1 LVISWFLEEPGQLPR
16 KRPPEPAHRQKEN
29 NVRSLSM
36 RTSLL
41 ASAAVALL
49 VALVVGAV
57 GILRTNT
64 TADRAE
70 AIYSEALVPLAN
82 VKDIQQLI
90 WHARWASL
98 SNLTATDPAKAATYS
113 TEATANYD
121 LVTVRLEEY
130 AGLTVG
136 AAEQAAMA
144 TFQSTWTNYLDLRKQ
159 SSALK
164 NAGKIQEWE
173 QFRSTTLNPAT
184 TQALKDL
191 DALVT
196 LSQQGATASA
206 AAARS
211 AAEQARFM
219 ISIVLV
225 VGVLLAAA
233 FALLVART
241 LNRRLHALREVVTA
255 MADGDL
261 AERRPDTGANEIG
274 EMSRAVHRAAG
285 QLRTTMQ
292 TLSGMSAGLSER
304 STELQQA
311 SRSLS
316 GSTDQASIR
325 VGAIDTAAG
334 EVSAGVQAV
343 ASGAEEMGAAIR
355 EIAMS
360 ATEAAQVA
368 AGAVATAATAK
379 QLMTKLDAS
388 SAEIDSV
395 VKAITAIAEQTN
407 LLALNATIEAARAGE
422 TGKGFAV
429 VAGEVKDLAQET
441 AKATEE
447 ISRRTEVIQNDTR
460 MAVEAIAGIGEVI
473 ERINDYQNTI
483 ASAVEQQSAT
493 TNGMTNDLNRAA
505 GGTSEIS
512 GQLAEVVQV
521 TTATR
526 DAAQATETTAT
537 ELADISGR
545 LNTMVAV
552 FRY

>member
-1 LVISWFLEEPGQLPR
+1 M
-16 KRPPEPAHRQKEN
+16 
-29 NVRSLSM
+29 RSLSM
-36 RTSLL
+36 RSSLL

-49 VALVVGAV
+49 AALAVGAV
-57 GILRTNT
+57 GIVRTNT

-70 AIYSEALVPLAN
+70 AIYSEALVPLATL
-82 VKDIQQLI
+82 KDIQQLI
-90 WHARWASL
+90 WHGRWAGL
-98 SNLTATDPAKAATYS
+98 SNLTATDATKAKAYGE
-113 TEATANYD
+113 EATKHYD
-121 LVTVRLEEY
+121 LVSTRVQEY
-130 AGLTVG
+130 SELTVSAG
-136 AAEQAAMA
+136 ERAAMD
-144 TFQSTWTNYLDLRKQ
+144 TFQGTWATYLDLRKQ

-164 NAGKIQEWE
+164 NAGKIAEWE

-184 TQALKDL
+184 TKAIEEL

-196 LSQQGATASA
+196 LSQAHATSSA
-206 AAARS
+206 AEARS
-211 AAEQARFM
+211 AADKAKLT
-219 ISIVLV
+219 IGVVLA
-225 VGVLLAAA
+225 VGVLLAAL
-233 FALLVART
+233 FALFVGRT
-241 LNRRLHALREVVTA
+241 LNRRLNALREVVSA

-261 AERRPDTGANEIG
+261 TERQPDTAANEIG
-274 EMSRAVHRAAG
+274 EMSRSVHRAAG
-285 QLRTTMQ
+285 QLRVTMQ
-292 TLSGMSAGLSER
+292 TLAGMSTGLADR

-311 SRSLS
+311 SRSLT
-316 GSTDQASIR
+316 GSTDQASTR
-325 VGAIDTAAG
+325 VGAIDAAAG

-368 AGAVATAATAK
+368 AGAVQTAATAE
-379 QLMTKLDAS
+379 QMMRKLDAS

-447 ISRRTEVIQNDTR
+447 ISRRTEVIQHDTR
-460 MAVEAIAGIGEVI
+460 TAVEAIAGIGEVI
-473 ERINDYQNTI
+473 EKINDYQNTI

-493 TNGMTNDLNRAA
+493 TNGMTHDLNRAA

-526 DAAQATETTAT
+526 DAAQAAETTAS

>member
-1 LVISWFLEEPGQLPR
+1 M
-16 KRPPEPAHRQKEN
+16 
-29 NVRSLSM
+29 RSLSM

-41 ASAAVALL
+41 AAAAVALL

-57 GILRTNT
+57 GIQRTTT

-70 AIYSEALVPLAN
+70 AIYTEALVPLAT
-82 VKDIQQLI
+82 VKDIQQII

-98 SNLTATDPAKAATYS
+98 SNLTATDPAKATAYGQ
-113 TEATANYD
+113 EATTHYD
-121 LVTVRLEEY
+121 LVTTRLQEY
-130 AGLTVG
+130 AGLTVT
-136 AAEQAAMA
+136 AEERAAMA
-144 TFQSTWTNYLDLRKQ
+144 TFQATWTNYLDLRKQ

-164 NAGKIQEWE
+164 NAGKVQEWE

-184 TQALKDL
+184 AQALEDL
-191 DALVT
+191 DALVA
-196 LSQQGATASA
+196 LSQRQATASA
-206 AAARS
+206 AGARS
-211 AAEQARFM
+211 AADQARLT
-219 ISIVLV
+219 IGVVLA
-225 VGVLLAAA
+225 VGVLIAAA
-233 FALLVART
+233 FALLVARA
-241 LNRRLHALREVVTA
+241 LNRRLHALREVVAA

-261 AERRPDTGANEIG
+261 TERRPDPGANEIG
-274 EMSRAVHRAAG
+274 EMSRSVHRAAG

-292 TLSGMSAGLSER
+292 TLAGMSSGLAER

-316 GSTDQASIR
+316 GSTDQASVR

-368 AGAVATAATAK
+368 AGAVATAAQAH

-388 SAEIDSV
+388 SGEIDSV

-447 ISRRTEVIQNDTR
+447 ISRRTEVIQTDTR
-460 MAVEAIAGIGEVI
+460 AAVAAIAGIGEVI
-473 ERINDYQNTI
+473 EKINDYQNTI
-483 ASAVEQQSAT
+483 ASAVEEQSAT
-493 TNGMTNDLNRAA
+493 TNGMTGDLNRAA

-526 DAAQATETTAT
+526 DAAQATETTAA

>member
-1 LVISWFLEEPGQLPR
+1 M
-16 KRPPEPAHRQKEN
+16 
-29 NVRSLSM
+29 RS
-36 RTSLL
+36 SLL

-49 VALVVGAV
+49 VAMIVGAV

-64 TADRAE
+64 TAGRAE
-70 AIYSEALVPLAN
+70 AIYHEALVPLAT

-98 SNLTATDPAKAATYS
+98 SNLTATDAAKATAYS
-113 TEATANYD
+113 EEATQTYD
-121 LVTVRLEEY
+121 LVTTRLDEY
-130 AGLTVG
+130 TALSVT
-136 AAEQAAMA
+136 AEEQAAMA
-144 TFQSTWTNYLDLRKQ
+144 TFRTTWAKYLELRAQ

-164 NAGKIQEWE
+164 NAGKLEEWQE
-173 QFRSTTLNPAT
+173 FRSTTLNPAIA
-184 TQALKDL
+184 QAIEDL

-196 LSQQGATASA
+196 VSEGHATDSA

-211 AAEQARFM
+211 AAEQARLM
-219 ISIVLV
+219 IGSALAAGVLV
-225 VGVLLAAA
+225 AAV
-233 FALLVART
+233 FALLVARVLT
-241 LNRRLHALREVVTA
+241 RRLDALRGVLSA
-255 MADGDL
+255 MAAGDL
-261 AERRPDTGANEIG
+261 TEREPDTAANEIG
-274 EMSRAVHRAAG
+274 EMSRSVHHAAAQMRA
-285 QLRTTMQ
+285 TMQ
-292 TLSGMSAGLSER
+292 TLAGMSTGLSER
-304 STELQQA
+304 STDLQQA

-316 GSTDQASIR
+316 GSTDQASSR
-325 VGAIDTAAG
+325 VSSIDAAAG

-355 EIAMS
+355 EISIS
-360 ATEAAQVA
+360 ATDAALVA
-368 AGAVATAATAK
+368 ANAVEVATHAK

-460 MAVEAIAGIGEVI
+460 VAVEAISGIGEII
-473 ERINDYQNTI
+473 EKINDYQNTI
-483 ASAVEQQSAT
+483 ASAVEEQSAT
-493 TNGMTNDLNRAA
+493 TRGMTSDLNRAA

-512 GQLAEVVQV
+512 AQLAEVVQV
-521 TTATR
+521 TSATR
-526 DAAQATETTAT
+526 DAAQATESTAT
-537 ELADISGR
+537 ELAEVSHR
-545 LNTMVAV
+545 LRTMIGA
-552 FRY
+552 FQY

>member
-1 LVISWFLEEPGQLPR
+1 
-16 KRPPEPAHRQKEN
+16 
-29 NVRSLSM
+29 VRSLSM